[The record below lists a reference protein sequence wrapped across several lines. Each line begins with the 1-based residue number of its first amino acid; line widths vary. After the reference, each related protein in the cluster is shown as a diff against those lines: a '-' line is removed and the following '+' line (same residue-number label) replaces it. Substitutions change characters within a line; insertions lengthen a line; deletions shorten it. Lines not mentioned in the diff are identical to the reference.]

1 MEYKNF
7 NDYELVYQVRENDDV
22 AYNAILEKYSHVLDM
37 LTKRYLKINYNIGLE
52 YDDLYQEGL
61 YGLLSALNNYNSND
75 TLFFTY
81 ANLCIKREMER
92 IIVAHKRNKQM
103 VLNGAI
109 SINELISNDS
119 DITLE
124 DVIPSRSLLEDEYIS
139 KVNYNELVEF
149 KYQLK
154 FIDSLV
160 YELKINSFSI
170 AEIAQLLDL
179 TYKSVDYRLGKIRKR
194 LLIYIKA

>member
-1 MEYKNF
+1 MEYKNY

-22 AYNAILEKYSHVLDM
+22 AYNTILEKYSHVLDM
-37 LTKRYLKINYNIGLE
+37 LTKRYLKVNYNIGLE

-61 YGLLSALNNYNSND
+61 YGLLSALNSYNPND

-92 IIVAHKRNKQM
+92 LVVAHKRNKQM
-103 VLNGAI
+103 VLNNAV
-109 SINELISNDS
+109 SINELISDDM

-124 DVIPSRSLLEDEYIS
+124 DIIPSKFLLEEEYIS

-149 KYQLK
+149 KYQLE
-154 FIDSLV
+154 FTDSLV
-160 YELKINSFSI
+160 YELRINSFSI
-170 AEIAQLLDL
+170 TEIAQLLDL

-194 LLIYIKA
+194 LLSYIRL

>member
-22 AYNAILEKYSHVLDM
+22 AYNTIIEKYSHILDM
-37 LTKRYLKINYNIGLE
+37 LAKKYLHINYNVGLE

-61 YGLLSALNNYNSND
+61 YGLLSALNNYDSND

-81 ANLCIKREMER
+81 ASLCIKREMER
-92 IIVAHKRNKQM
+92 LVVTHKRNKQM
-103 VLNGAI
+103 VLNSAI
-109 SINELISNDS
+109 SINDEIGSDS

-124 DVIPSRSLLEDEYIS
+124 DVIPSKTLLEDEYIS
-139 KVNYNELVEF
+139 DVAYKELLEF
-149 KYQLK
+149 KYQLE
-154 FIDSLV
+154 FTDSLV

-170 AEIAQLLDL
+170 TEIAQLLDL

-194 LLIYIKA
+194 LLSYIKC

>member
-22 AYNAILEKYSHVLDM
+22 AYDTIIEKYSHVLDM
-37 LTKRYLKINYNIGLE
+37 FAKKYLHINHNICLE

-61 YGLLSALNNYNSND
+61 YGLLSALNNYDSND

-81 ANLCIKREMER
+81 ASLCIKREMER
-92 IIVAHKRNKQM
+92 LVVTQKRNKQM
-103 VLNGAI
+103 ILNSAI
-109 SINELISNDS
+109 SLNEVIGPDT

-124 DVIPSRSLLEDEYIS
+124 DVIPSKSLLEDEYIS
-139 KVNYNELVEF
+139 KVSYNELVEF
-149 KYQLK
+149 KYQLD

-160 YELKINSFSI
+160 YELKINNFSI
-170 AEIAQLLDL
+170 TEIAQLLDL
-179 TYKSVDYRLGKIRKR
+179 TYKSVDYRLGKIRKH
-194 LLIYIKA
+194 LLSYIKN